1 MQYKPDCCPQPCRFT
16 AEEPDEQSLQER
28 TFNTHPETLSSAK
41 KVLYAALAADT
52 EREFVMACAS
62 AVSPWVAR
70 GLLFSLVESI
80 DEAAGS
86 IAASLTPEAVESFAE
101 SLGIGG
107 PAIAAAIEKLK
118 KAREPSGGCVGGWSV
133 DSGRGGNVEGSVRSV
148 TKDGTALV
156 MPFVTTNEFADRV
169 VVRVGLRGADKSAVR
184 LSKSGEGFFVEAPT
198 SLHSDAFIASPLL
211 SAAAASVS
219 RCVYSGALTHYVV
232 PAGATSIPN
241 VAPVVTWDG
250 DTLVLTFN
258 REGVESIAVP
268 VPAAPIDKRAA
279 RIALAK
285 KLAAEV
291 GFSVPG
297 SEASDEAGKAAELD
311 EYLKA
316 ADDVDVIHA
325 LSTIISSYLVAY
337 PERAAAVEAELAP
350 LG

>member
-1 MQYKPDCCPQPCRFT
+1 MQSARNAAYTPCCPYD
-16 AEEPDEQSLQER
+16 EEPSVQDR
-28 TFNTHPETLSSAK
+28 TFNTHPETLSAAK

-70 GLLFSLVESI
+70 GLLFSLIESI
-80 DEAAGS
+80 DDAAGS

-101 SLGIGG
+101 TLGIGG
-107 PAIAAAIEKLK
+107 PAIDALVEKLK
-118 KAREPSGGCVGGWSV
+118 KVHEPRGGCVGGWSV
-133 DSGRGGNVEGSVRSV
+133 DSGHDGTGGFVRSV

-219 RCVYSGALTHYVV
+219 RCVYSGALTPYVV

-297 SEASDEAGKAAELD
+297 SEASDEAGKAADLD

-337 PERAAAVEAELAP
+337 PERTAAVEAELAP

>member
-1 MQYKPDCCPQPCRFT
+1 MQCKPACCPSSCRFP

-70 GLLFSLVESI
+70 GLLFSLAETL
-80 DEAAGS
+80 DDAAVS

-101 SLGIGG
+101 TLGIGG

-118 KAREPSGGCVGGWSV
+118 KAREPRGGCVGGGCF
-133 DSGRGGNVEGSVRSV
+133 DATEGFVRSV

-156 MPFVTTNEFADRV
+156 VPIVTRNEFSDRA

-184 LSKSGEGFFVEAPT
+184 LTKSNEGFFVEAPT
-198 SLHSDAFIASPLL
+198 SLRADAFVAPPSARDIA
-211 SAAAASVS
+211 
-219 RCVYSGALTHYVV
+219 RCVYSSALTPHIYQ
-232 PAGATSIPN
+232 AGASSIPD

-258 REGVESIAVP
+258 WAVESIP
-268 VPAAPIDKRAA
+268 VPIPAASVDKRAA

-316 ADDVDVIHA
+316 ADDVGVIHT
-325 LSTIISSYLVAY
+325 LSSIIGGYLVAY
-337 PERAAAVEAELAP
+337 PERTAAVEAELAP